1 MKLFNFFLAVAMA
14 QSTLS
19 PRGKIK
25 DEEKGPRQCGKVKL
39 ADNPLANGLTI
50 ECKSR
55 NGKAKNPHRTK
66 RCKARCV
73 DSKRNNNTP
82 KKFFCVDNKWM
93 NKKGTQE
100 LNVNNLG
107 CK

>member
-66 RCKARCV
+66 RCKVKPSLVIVSICYGL
-73 DSKRNNNTP
+73 
-82 KKFFCVDNKWM
+82 W
-93 NKKGTQE
+93 
-100 LNVNNLG
+100 VNG
-107 CK
+107 